1 MINLRRLKGLRV
13 EHDLTQEEFAERIG
27 MARTNYLK
35 KEKGRENF
43 KQEQIDK
50 IIKELNLTPKEVVEI
65 FFNK

>member
-1 MINLRRLKGLRV
+1 MNLKLLKDKRKLLG
-13 EHDLTQEEFAERIG
+13 LTQQEFAERLG
-27 MARTNYLK
+27 MSRTNYLK

>member
-1 MINLRRLKGLRV
+1 MNLKLLKDKRKLLG
-13 EHDLTQEEFAERIG
+13 LTQEEFAERIG
-27 MARTNYLK
+27 IARTNYLK

-43 KQEQIDK
+43 KREQIDK

>member
-1 MINLRRLKGLRV
+1 MG
-13 EHDLTQEEFAERIG
+13 LTQEEFAESIG
-27 MARTNYLK
+27 MARPNYLK

>member
-1 MINLRRLKGLRV
+1 MNLKLLKDKRKLLG
-13 EHDLTQEEFAERIG
+13 LTQEEFAERLG
-27 MARTNYLK
+27 MDRTNYLK

>member
-1 MINLRRLKGLRV
+1 MLG
-13 EHDLTQEEFAERIG
+13 LTQEEFAERIG

>member
-1 MINLRRLKGLRV
+1 MNLKLLKDKRKLLG
-13 EHDLTQEEFAERIG
+13 LTQEEFAERIE

>member
-1 MINLRRLKGLRV
+1 MNLKLLKDKRKLLG
-13 EHDLTQEEFAERIG
+13 LTQEEFAERNG

>member
-1 MINLRRLKGLRV
+1 MNLKLLKDKRKLLG
-13 EHDLTQEEFAERIG
+13 LTQEEFAERIG
-27 MARTNYLK
+27 MTRTNYLK

>member
-1 MINLRRLKGLRV
+1 MNLKLLKDKRKLLG
-13 EHDLTQEEFAERIG
+13 LTQEEFAERLG
-27 MARTNYLK
+27 MARTNYFK

-50 IIKELNLTPKEVVEI
+50 IIKELKLTPKEVVEI

>member
-1 MINLRRLKGLRV
+1 MNLKLLKDKRKLLG
-13 EHDLTQEEFAERIG
+13 LTQEEFAERIG
-27 MARTNYLK
+27 MARTKKKK

>member
-1 MINLRRLKGLRV
+1 MNLKLLKHKRKQLG
-13 EHDLTQEEFAERIG
+13 LTQEEYAERLG
-27 MARTNYLK
+27 MDRNNYVK

>member
-1 MINLRRLKGLRV
+1 MNLKLLKDKRKLLG
-13 EHDLTQEEFAERIG
+13 LTQEEFAERLG
-27 MARTNYLK
+27 MARNNYLK